1 MHSLTSCLLL
11 FLSTP
16 SARRATFY
24 QRGTWHPSDISIHA
38 LREEGDIG
46 SSCVR
51 CRYTSNFYP
60 RPPRGGRPI
69 PDRHYTYPPE
79 FLSTPSA
86 RRATIDSFCERAT
99 CIISIHA
106 LREEGDIHVYQV
118 PRVGFAYFYP
128 RPPRGG
134 RQQKRRKT
142 SPLLFHYKTI
152 CTDLEELVQKHPKK
166 QLRSAQNGLKTWC
179 EGDGKGVS
187 AFHSHRGEQAR
198 RSARLRIQTGDAPRC
213 ARPWSYSCCPVD
225 KTADCP
231 DRGR

>member
-1 MHSLTSCLLL
+1 METEV

-16 SARRATFY
+16 SARRAT
-24 QRGTWHPSDISIHA
+24 RHLKAERVH
-38 LREEGDIG
+38 L
-46 SSCVR
+46 CH
-51 CRYTSNFYP
+51 FYP
-60 RPPRGGRPI
+60 RPPRGGRLAE
-69 PDRHYTYPPE
+69 YPNGGKDVE

-86 RRATIDSFCERAT
+86 RRATWTGTKR
-99 CIISIHA
+99 
-106 LREEGDIHVYQV
+106 LGR
-118 PRVGFAYFYP
+118 RRNFYP